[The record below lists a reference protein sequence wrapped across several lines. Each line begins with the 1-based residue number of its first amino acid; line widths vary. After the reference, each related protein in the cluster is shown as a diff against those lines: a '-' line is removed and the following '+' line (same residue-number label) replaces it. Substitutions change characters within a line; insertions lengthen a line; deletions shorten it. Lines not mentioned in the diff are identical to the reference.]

1 VGSSYRGRCPDP
13 GPGVTWTRCAG
24 SRTSSRCHTPF
35 GTTKASPRSDRV
47 ARLVAGVVV
56 IAVVEDH
63 FEATGYEVQ
72 QFVTIWMQLT
82 TVWRRAVHLT
92 NYADREPVNSNRST
106 RTRHDL

>member
-1 VGSSYRGRCPDP
+1 MDEVRGFEDLESVPHALWHHE
-13 GPGVTWTRCAG
+13 G
-24 SRTSSRCHTPF
+24 F
-35 GTTKASPRSDRV
+35 PRSDRV

-56 IAVVEDH
+56 IAVVEYH